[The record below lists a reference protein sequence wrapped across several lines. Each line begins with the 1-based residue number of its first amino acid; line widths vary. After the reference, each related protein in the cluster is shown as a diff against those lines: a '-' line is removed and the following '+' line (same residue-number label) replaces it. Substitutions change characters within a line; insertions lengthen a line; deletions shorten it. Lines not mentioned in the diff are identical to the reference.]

1 MQPLKPLKYRPFSP
15 GQVKPQGWLR
25 QQLKIQAESLNG
37 NLDRVWPD
45 IRDSRWIGGKAD
57 GWERVPYWLDGFI
70 PLAWLLEDA
79 DMQSRAAKYIDAIL
93 DRQEEDG
100 WICPCTPEE
109 RGQYDVW
116 VVFLICKV
124 LVLYHDCTADARIEN
139 AVYRALK
146 NLDRHIEQF
155 TLFNWGLARWYECMI
170 PLFWLYEKRP
180 EEWML
185 TLAQKLQIQGMDYEK
200 LFENWRY
207 TEATPH
213 GKWSYV
219 THVVN
224 IAMSLKSGAL
234 LSRLQET
241 DGGAFA
247 KNALELLFRD
257 HGMAAAHFTGDECL
271 SGNSPV
277 QGSECCSVVEAMYSY
292 EQLLSIDGG
301 TFWGDMLEKLTF
313 NTLPATLTPD
323 MWGHQYDQQTNQV
336 QCAYLPK
343 DNVVFGTNS
352 EESHLFGLEPN
363 FGCCTANFGQGFPK
377 AALSALMQTEK
388 GVAVTAILPVRA
400 EFSHQGVPV
409 RCEIRTEYPFRD
421 RYTVVL
427 SADKPVELEILL
439 RIPGFAEAASVDG
452 QKVLPGTYFQINRMI
467 DVETAIH
474 TELEFAAACT
484 ARPRDMACVWRGPL
498 LYSLPIKE
506 KWVMHE
512 FERDGVER
520 KFPYCDYE
528 ILPESPWN
536 YAFASPCFTYEENL
550 VGETPFSPETPPVQ
564 LRTMMVPICWELE
577 NGVCT
582 VVPAGREPLGAPE
595 EKILIPYGCTN
606 LRLTEAPLLA
616 ESK

>member
-1 MQPLKPLKYRPFSP
+1 MKPLKNPRYRPFSP
-15 GQVKPQGWLR
+15 GQVQPVGWLR
-25 QQLKIQAESLNG
+25 QQLKIQAEGLGG

-45 IRDSRWIGGKAD
+45 IRDSRWIGGDTD

-70 PLAWLLEDA
+70 PLAWLLDDK
-79 DMQSRAAKYIDAIL
+79 DMQSRAARYIDAIL
-93 DRQEEDG
+93 SGQEADG

-124 LVLYHDCTADARIEN
+124 LVLYHDCTGDTRIES
-139 AVYRALK
+139 AVYKALQ

-155 TLFNWGLARWYECMI
+155 TLFNWSLARWYECLI
-170 PLFWLYEKRP
+170 PLFWLYERRP

-200 LFENWRY
+200 LFADWRY
-207 TEATPH
+207 TEATAH
-213 GKWSYV
+213 GKWSFV

-234 LSRLQET
+234 LSRLQDL
-241 DGGAFA
+241 DGSSFA
-247 KNALELLFRD
+247 KNALDILFRD

-277 QGSECCSVVEAMYSY
+277 QGSECCGVVEAMYSY
-292 EQLLSIDGG
+292 EQLLSIDGDP
-301 TFWGDMLEKLTF
+301 FWGDMLEKLTF
-313 NTLPATLTPD
+313 NTLPATLSPD
-323 MWGHQYDQQTNQV
+323 MWTHQYDQQTNQV
-336 QCAYLPK
+336 QCTYLPK
-343 DNVVFGTNS
+343 DKVVFGTNS

-388 GVAVTAILPVRA
+388 GFAVTAILPVQA
-400 EFSHQGVPV
+400 EFDHQGVPV

-421 RYTVVL
+421 CYTVVL
-427 SADKPVELEILL
+427 SAEKPVELELCL
-439 RIPGFAEAASVDG
+439 RIPGFAAAATVNG
-452 QKVLPGTYFQINRMI
+452 EKALPGTYYQINCM
-467 DVETAIH
+467 VEKETVIKAEMEFTADYV
-474 TELEFAAACT
+474 E
-484 ARPRDMACVWRGPL
+484 RPRDMTCVWRGPL

-506 KWVMHE
+506 KWIKHE
-512 FERDGVER
+512 FERNGVTR
-520 KFPYCDYE
+520 QYPYCDYE
-528 ILPESPWN
+528 IQPESPWN
-536 YAFASPCFTYEENL
+536 YAFVRSGFTHEEKPI
-550 VGETPFSPETPPVQ
+550 GDIPFSPENPPAV
-564 LRTMMVPICWELE
+564 LRTLMVSIPWELE

-582 VVPAGREPLGAPE
+582 AEPASREPLGKPE

-606 LRLTEAPLLA
+606 LRLTEAPLL
-616 ESK
+616 